1 MGHPVLDAG
10 IAVDFGVS
18 VGTEEIGRV
27 LGTDSQLAEADD
39 NITLWIGF
47 GDAEVVLESLRVHG
61 AGEGVREDGDGHV
74 DTSGNHPVS
83 LQFSRVPDVQQ
94 NGAAPLPDL
103 FEPFEIDDV
112 IGGG

>member
-39 NITLWIGF
+39 NIPLGIGF

-61 AGEGVREDGDGHV
+61 GNGVRQDGGGHV
-74 DTSGNHPVS
+74 DTSGYHSVS

-94 NGAAPLPDL
+94 YGAAALPDL

-112 IGGG
+112 IGRG